1 MKTKYELLSSTLELD
16 RVQNKIHYKQI
27 NKGTIIIHLQKRM

>member
-16 RVQNKIHYKQI
+16 RVQNKISYI
-27 NKGTIIIHLQKRM
+27 NKLLKEQ

>member
-16 RVQNKIHYKQI
+16 RVQNKISYI
-27 NKGTIIIHLQKRM
+27 NKLLKE